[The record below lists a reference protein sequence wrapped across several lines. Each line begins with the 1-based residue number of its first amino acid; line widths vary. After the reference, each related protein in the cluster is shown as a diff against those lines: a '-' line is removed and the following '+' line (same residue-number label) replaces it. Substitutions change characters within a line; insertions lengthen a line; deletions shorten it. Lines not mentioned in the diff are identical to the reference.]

1 MKLTLTEI
9 EALNYELNGMS
20 LSKDGVVKDVTKG
33 LLNQKASM
41 KIKLYIQRLNKIIAD
56 EIKLITDS
64 RKELFEKFAVVDENI
79 AVEDGKSPEKTVPAD
94 KLDEINKEYEDLMS
108 AEKEIDVVNLWS
120 GDLTVDSIANIE
132 TDENYPIF
140 LKLIDK

>member
-41 KIKLYIQRLNKIIAD
+41 KIKLYIQRLNKIVAD